1 MSGHFRPILRGQSG
15 SDSRRC
21 QHHSRGLWGPFSCR
35 RAGGQLCTCRGGER
49 LHPVG
54 SERDGRVTAHGGWM
68 SALGSSPH
76 LRINRLFWVCTAVT
90 GTMLNPAELCIVVV
104 PRSSWLSVLTALC
117 CELSETRR
125 KSWTFSFFQFRIAVS
140 QLVLLCP
147 SRKAS

>member
-1 MSGHFRPILRGQSG
+1 
-15 SDSRRC
+15 
-21 QHHSRGLWGPFSCR
+21 
-35 RAGGQLCTCRGGER
+35 
-49 LHPVG
+49 
-54 SERDGRVTAHGGWM
+54 M

-104 PRSSWLSVLTALC
+104 PRSSWLSVIS
-117 CELSETRR
+117 ELSETRR
-125 KSWTFSFFQFRIAVS
+125 RSWTFSFFQFRIAVS